1 MTQAKTSPFYQLT
14 HNEWL
19 ETVKELTGAEI
30 KVLYYIRSL
39 DPFGNCKHE
48 YSVTQMA
55 EDLGLSK
62 GAVSKALKK
71 LEQVGE
77 IDIELVRVKIQIRPS
92 KNEVEE
98 LFSGNVVSYEKNEF
112 PIGNDDLPEET
123 SVSSSEQQLPI
134 GNSQPLESLQD
145 KDFSPSNT
153 IKTYSDFINT
163 LSENE
168 RENFLNYCRNKIKN
182 FRQEVNDLEAWL
194 AHKNKAGQN
203 RWEVYYQSF
212 LENGEKQ
219 SNKHKYAEAF
229 QQWQEELRTK
239 ERLAEETSQ

>member
-1 MTQAKTSPFYQLT
+1 MTQAKTSLFYQLT

-55 EDLGLSK
+55 EDLRLSK

-98 LFSGNVVSYEKNEF
+98 LFSGNDVSYKKNEF
-112 PIGNDDLPEET
+112 PIGNEDFPEET
-123 SVSSSEQQLPI
+123 SVSYKKPPLPVGNEQSP
-134 GNSQPLESLQD
+134 EAMQD
-145 KDFSPSNT
+145 IDFKPSKN
-153 IKTYSDFINT
+153 IQT
-163 LSENE
+163 L
-168 RENFLNYCRNKIKN
+168 
-182 FRQEVNDLEAWL
+182 
-194 AHKNKAGQN
+194 
-203 RWEVYYQSF
+203 
-212 LENGEKQ
+212 
-219 SNKHKYAEAF
+219 
-229 QQWQEELRTK
+229 
-239 ERLAEETSQ
+239 